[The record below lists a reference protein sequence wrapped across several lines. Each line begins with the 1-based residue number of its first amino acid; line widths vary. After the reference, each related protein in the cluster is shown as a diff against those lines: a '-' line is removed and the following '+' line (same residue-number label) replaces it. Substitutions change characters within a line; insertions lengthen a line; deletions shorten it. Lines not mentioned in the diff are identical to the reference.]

1 MRTGK
6 IAKSILIAATAIL
19 ILAVAASCGGGGKNE
34 AKAQQPA
41 QTTQVAGG
49 KISPIWIVSPMSGEA
64 MTISMKEVGT
74 VGMAHFKVPVGKG
87 KPDLTFMAYN
97 IDGKMQVR
105 ANVCVPCRS
114 TSFTLDGDKLVCNAC
129 GTVFSA
135 TDGKGV
141 SGPCKNYPKA
151 SVDYQ
156 VSGDSIVMQMMDLQ
170 TAYDDT
176 MKPG

>member
-1 MRTGK
+1 MRTGTIVK
-6 IAKSILIAATAIL
+6 PILIAATATL
-19 ILAVAASCGGGGKNE
+19 ILAAAACGGGGKNE
-34 AKAQQPA
+34 AEAQQSA
-41 QTTQVAGG
+41 QITQATSG
-49 KISPIWIVSPMSGEA
+49 KISPTWIVSPMSGDA
-64 MTISMKEVGT
+64 MTISKKEVGT

-87 KPDLTFMAYN
+87 KPDLTFMAYT

-114 TSFTLDGDKLVCNAC
+114 ISFTLDGDKLVCNAC
-129 GTVFSA
+129 STVFSA